1 MAFFFRPTASRLLF
15 LLLMMLDMLALVGLF
30 RIASVQPAFYF
41 FLPFLFGLFIYHFYY
56 VRGYLKNNVLQFGKF
71 PNGDWFINTPSSG
84 ISSASIDGDSVI
96 TRYVKVLYFK
106 TPKRSKPFSLLLFP
120 DSLSTAYSRRLQV
133 LLKFNDKEK

>member
-15 LLLMMLDMLALVGLF
+15 LLLMLLDVLALIGIF
-30 RIASVQPAFYF
+30 RVANLQPIFYF
-41 FLPFLFGLFIYHFYY
+41 LLPFLFGLFVYHFCY
-56 VRGYLKNNVLQFGKF
+56 VRGYFKNNVLQFGKF
-71 PNGDWFINTPSSG
+71 PNGNWFINTSGSG
-84 ISSASIDGDSVI
+84 ILSASISGDSVI

-106 TPKRSKPFSLLLFP
+106 TPKRAKPFSLLLFP